1 MPRPKL
7 CRKIIG
13 SPSALFFSPAPDNDE
28 VANVATITLEEFEA
42 IRLGDWLGL
51 YHDECARQ
59 MEVSRQ
65 TFGNMITVARQKIAG
80 AIVNGQ
86 AIRIAGENNDCCH
99 KKSSVCGKCSR
110 QEGGCCRKK
119 QDESTCCGKRQ
130 KKCCKSIFK
139 DEKENKNEDMP
150 TS

>member
-13 SPSALFFSPAPDNDE
+13 SPSALYFSPAPDSDE
-28 VANVATITLEEFEA
+28 IVNVATITLEEFEA
-42 IRLGDWLGL
+42 LRLGDWLGL

-59 MEVSRQ
+59 MGVSRQ

-86 AIRIAGENNDCCH
+86 AIRISGGNECCR
-99 KKSSVCGKCSR
+99 KEASVCGKCSVK
-110 QEGGCCRKK
+110 EGGCCKKK

-130 KKCCKSIFK
+130 KRCCKSIFK
-139 DEKENKNEDMP
+139 DEKESKNEDM
-150 TS
+150 SAS